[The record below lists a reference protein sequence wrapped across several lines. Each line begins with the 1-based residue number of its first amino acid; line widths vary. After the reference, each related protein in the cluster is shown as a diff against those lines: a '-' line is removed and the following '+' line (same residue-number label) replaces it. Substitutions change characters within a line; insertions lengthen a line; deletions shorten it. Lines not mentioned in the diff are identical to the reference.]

1 MALHSKLLLL
11 LPRVSGVTAALAWTE
26 ANDSASIAGS
36 VTVSGS
42 LAWTEAG
49 DAFSISGTATV
60 SSSVSWAEADDSFAI
75 SGSASASSDLSWTED
90 DDSASLAGVVTAA
103 TVVVVGGS
111 RPARR
116 IHPRY
121 IREYDPEDELPEVIQ
136 KRRKLTKKVEKLLE
150 KQPAKFDAVALDQFQ
165 NKAELE
171 AAFNAAARKIEADKL
186 RADLDEED
194 DFLLLMI

>member
-11 LPRVSGVTAALAWTE
+11 LPRVSGVTATLAWTE
-26 ANDSASIAGS
+26 ANDTWAIVASAPIVA
-36 VTVSGS
+36 S
-42 LAWTEAG
+42 LAWTEAD
-49 DAFSISGTATV
+49 DA
-60 SSSVSWAEADDSFAI
+60 FAI
-75 SGSASASSDLSWTED
+75 SGASSALADLSWTED

-103 TVVVVGGS
+103 TVVVVGGV

-171 AAFNAAARKIEADKL
+171 AAFNAAALKIEADKL